1 MTVSKTT
8 MKKKVHRAF
17 LRNIMGQTYLIYAC
31 TGTNHT
37 RNCIGS
43 RWLEARVFK
52 KNLILNDIDIKRSS
66 SRCFQGY
73 NLYTK
78 IT

>member
-8 MKKKVHRAF
+8 MKKIVHRAF
-17 LRNIMGQTYLIYAC
+17 LRNIMGQTYLIYAF

-37 RNCIGS
+37 RNCISS

-66 SRCFQGY
+66 SRCF
-73 NLYTK
+73 
-78 IT
+78 

>member
-8 MKKKVHRAF
+8 MKKIVHRAF

-31 TGTNHT
+31 TGINHT
-37 RNCIGS
+37 LNCIGS

-52 KNLILNDIDIKRSS
+52 NRALDR
-66 SRCFQGY
+66 
-73 NLYTK
+73 
-78 IT
+78 